1 MRETEGDS
9 RKTGWRIGSMCSS
22 FLTIFVTTVIS
33 LLLRLVVML
42 SEFSARVAGTA
53 QRDGTIEIDNKVPVS
68 LDDEEGQR
76 LDRLKQ
82 SIAVRTSEIVDAK
95 RKGSSQTIQP
105 IGMTQE
111 TPGSKKGTRVIDK
124 DAKVVMRAATAEDTG
139 LVLTFIKELARFEEM
154 EDSVVASSDI
164 LLESLYPKND
174 SRASNANVVILEIDG
189 APAGFVL
196 YFYNFS
202 TFLGKRGLYI
212 EDLYVREE
220 FRGRG
225 FGRQLL
231 KHVCGIAL
239 NENCGRVEW
248 WCLDWNKSAIQFYL
262 GLGAEAMSDWTVYR
276 LSEESISRI
285 AAGTTP

>member
-1 MRETEGDS
+1 MREMEGDS
-9 RKTGWRIGSMCSS
+9 RKTGWRIGSACSS
-22 FLTIFVTTVIS
+22 FLSIFITTVIS
-33 LLLRLVVML
+33 LLLRLVVVL

-53 QRDGTIEIDNKVPVS
+53 QRDGAKKKDDKMHVS
-68 LDDEEGQR
+68 LDDEEEQR
-76 LDRLKQ
+76 RERLKQ
-82 SIAVRTSEIVDAK
+82 SIAVRTSEIVDAR
-95 RKGSSQTIQP
+95 RKGISQTIQP
-105 IGMTQE
+105 TGMTQE
-111 TPGSKKGTRVIDK
+111 NPGSRKGIRVIDK
-124 DAKVVMRAATAEDTG
+124 DAKVVMRPATVEDTG

-154 EDSVVASSDI
+154 EDSVVASNDI
-164 LLESLYPKND
+164 LLESLFPKSD
-174 SRASNANVVILEIDG
+174 GRASNAKVVILEIDG

-231 KHVCGIAL
+231 KHVCEIAL
-239 NENCGRVEW
+239 KENCGRVEW

-285 AAGTTP
+285 AAGTA